1 MKKLLSLLFVL
12 MLVSSYAHAE
22 ENNREFAVKMEY
34 TVYMID
40 VDRTGL
46 YTGELQNGVPHG
58 YGVFTAVNDS
68 GVSWHYIG
76 EWEKGVMQG
85 EGGQYWDIGKVNV
98 GSYRDNE
105 FMGGTIVQPSEEIQ
119 HMNEE
124 SYAAAQALSQG
135 KNPVVIEEQYNEIAY
150 SSLARNPE
158 DHLYKLIK
166 FDGTIV
172 QVLGSRKQGYELRI
186 ATKNNYDD
194 IIYVWVAANV
204 GLTGNL
210 LVDDQVTIYG
220 MFAGDVTYDTTEG
233 TKLTIPSMQ
242 VFRVDLQE

>member
-1 MKKLLSLLFVL
+1 MKKLLSLLLVL

-22 ENNREFAVKMEY
+22 ENDREFAVKMEY
-34 TVYMID
+34 TVYMIE

-46 YTGELQNGVPHG
+46 YTGEIENGTPHG
-58 YGVFTAVNDS
+58 YGMFYAINDE
-68 GVSWHYIG
+68 GTPWHYIG
-76 EWEKGVMQG
+76 QWEKGLMQG
-85 EGGQYWDIGKVNV
+85 MGGFYWDDGRTEIGTF
-98 GSYRDNE
+98 RDNE
-105 FMGGTIVQPSEEIQ
+105 FIGGTVVQSSGEKQTFSEEA
-119 HMNEE
+119 
-124 SYAAAQALSQG
+124 YAAMQAIYKG
-135 KNPVVIEEQYNEIAY
+135 ENPTVEEECYETIPY